1 MRAAPGT
8 GPGRYFVCARIRDDL
23 GQLIEDTVMVT
34 VGEPRWPDPELPP
47 EEALMVMQED
57 YQAGQAEVE
66 LAVATPELRLAPG
79 ESGELLVS
87 LTSRLASELH
97 GEAQLLSPFGTWPLF
112 RRWTQDFSVAPQ
124 ASTVLRFGVSV
135 PADTVPGSRWWALVK
150 VMYYGRVRY
159 TQAVPVVISEPT
171 GDYAASEL
179 MG

>member
-1 MRAAPGT
+1 
-8 GPGRYFVCARIRDDL
+8 
-23 GQLIEDTVMVT
+23 
-34 VGEPRWPDPELPP
+34 
-47 EEALMVMQED
+47 
-57 YQAGQAEVE
+57 
-66 LAVATPELRLAPG
+66 LRLAPG

-112 RRWTQDFSVAPQ
+112 RRWTQDFSVAAQ

-150 VMYYGRVRY
+150 VMYSGRVRY

-179 MG
+179 TG